1 MGYYSFS
8 KTFQK
13 FQLKDNKFHV
23 LFHTKFLDVDYLVL
37 EIYLHLFKHGKTSDS
52 LKMTG
57 VLACFNGF
65 FYPNLVNSGFDR
77 VYFGEKV
84 SKCSCFVLI
93 FTYNCGL
100 PISFILN
107 LYVSYLLFRFEF
119 AVDVIP
125 KFFGIMFT
133 LFRHIILL
141 MLDHFTGFLS
151 HYISDPF
158 ILHQDIWI
166 MCFHEPSPQPCLS
179 FNHVSHIFVKR
190 SFPTIFFKFGNS

>member
-1 MGYYSFS
+1 M
-8 KTFQK
+8 
-13 FQLKDNKFHV
+13 V
-23 LFHTKFLDVDYLVL
+23 
-37 EIYLHLFKHGKTSDS
+37 
-52 LKMTG
+52 
-57 VLACFNGF
+57 
-65 FYPNLVNSGFDR
+65 FYPNLVQQR
-77 VYFGEKV
+77 VRSCILREKV

-100 PISFILN
+100 PINFILN

-125 KFFGIMFT
+125 NFLGIMFT

-190 SFPTIFFKFGNS
+190 SFPTIFFPSLEILNLGYLLVYFFCKKLFKTIPHFLYIIATCCE